1 MKSPLRIWLL
11 YIACLAIA
19 IPSLAWLSW
28 QAIALDKARERD
40 RQETELARREAEL
53 QERIS
58 SALWR
63 LDSLMAPLIAQ
74 EAARPWYLYRSF
86 LEPIPVSMQTGEQQV
101 QEQQVQEQTAESLA
115 PSPLLLSPSQLVLL
129 NFQVNPENVFSS
141 PQSPQGGENDQA
153 IQVCGVSAEFLSC
166 NRTRLQQLGSE
177 VTYDDLLSR
186 LPLPE
191 PPMGITALDGG
202 DLLAPEAPAN
212 SRVGSSISNYLA
224 EGQMEIPEEKKSPA
238 NEEIES
244 GNSRQMAQQSRN
256 VDRGN
261 REFSQ
266 RFKSLDNLAQSA
278 WAQSMEAGGIYRNRP
293 DKQFVAGIMSP
304 FWIGERLLL
313 ARRVDS
319 PDETLI
325 QGCWLDWERIQAM
338 LRGEVEDLLPEVA
351 FVPVTNSDELLI
363 GQTLAT
369 LPVQLKIDRNRIG
382 RMLDL
387 PVSGLAPASGI
398 GRALGFAWACLGI
411 VAIAGAFLLN
421 GLIQLSQRRG
431 AFVSAV
437 THELRTPLT
446 TFRMYAEMLA
456 ERMVPSPEKQQQY
469 LETMRVEADRLGHL
483 VENVLQF
490 ARLEKT
496 NLNTRLEP
504 TSWFRLLDRFESR
517 LTQRAAQCD
526 MNLQLA
532 IAAEDLER
540 TFRSDPAAI
549 EQIVFNLVDN
559 ACKYARNAVERK
571 IILSVEF
578 AREWM
583 IVSVRDFGPG
593 IADGEQRRMF
603 RPFSKSDQSSAE
615 TAQGV
620 GLGLALC
627 RRMAANLRGSLKAEN
642 AEPGLRMILRLPANE
657 TQPGQ

>member
-63 LDSLMAPLIAQ
+63 LDSLLSPLIAQ
-74 EAARPWYLYRSF
+74 EAARPYYLYRSF
-86 LEPIPVSMQTGEQQV
+86 LEPIPVSVQSGEQQV
-101 QEQQVQEQTAESLA
+101 QEQLAERLA
-115 PSPLLLSPSQLVLL
+115 PSPLLISPSQLVLL
-129 NFQVNPENVFSS
+129 NFQVTPENVFSS

-153 IQVCGVSAEFLSC
+153 IHVCGVSAEFLSC
-166 NRTRLQQLGSE
+166 NGTRLQQLGSQ
-177 VTYDDLLSR
+177 VTYSDLLSR
-186 LPLPE
+186 LPHPE
-191 PPMGITALDGG
+191 PPAGISAFGGG
-202 DLLAPEAPAN
+202 DESVPDAPTS
-212 SRVGSSISNYLA
+212 SRVGSSISNYLP
-224 EGQMEIPEEKKSPA
+224 EGQVEIPEEKKPSG
-238 NEEIES
+238 NEEMET

-256 VDRGN
+256 EDRGN
-261 REFSQ
+261 REFNQ
-266 RFKSLDNLAQSA
+266 RFKSLDNLAQTA
-278 WAQSMEAGGIYRNRP
+278 WAQSMEAGGIYNDRP
-293 DKQFVAGIMSP
+293 DSQVVAGIMRP
-304 FWIGERLLL
+304 FWVGERLLL

-319 PDETLI
+319 PGETLV
-325 QGCWLDWERIQAM
+325 QGCWLHWERIQAM
-338 LRGEVEDLLPEVA
+338 LRNEVEDLLPEVA

-369 LPVQLKIDRNRIG
+369 LPVQLKIDRDRIRG
-382 RMLDL
+382 MLDL
-387 PVSGLAPASGI
+387 PVSPSAPASGI

-411 VAIAGAFLLN
+411 VAVAGAFLLN

-469 LETMRVEADRLGHL
+469 AETMRVEADRLGHL

-504 TSWFRLLDRFESR
+504 TSWSRLLDRFESR
-517 LTQRAAQCD
+517 LSQRAAQGD

-532 IAAEDLER
+532 IDADDMER

-559 ACKYARNAVERK
+559 ACKYARNSVERK

-578 AREWM
+578 ANEWM
-583 IVSVRDFGPG
+583 TVSVRDFGPG
-593 IADGEQRRMF
+593 IAAGEQRRMF

-627 RRMAANLRGSLKAEN
+627 RRMAANLRGSLNAEN
-642 AEPGLRMILRLPANE
+642 AEPGLRMILRLPLNE
-657 TQPGQ
+657 TKAGQ